1 MVGGCFFCFWY
12 KCGCFTKC
20 FSNEIKFD
28 RIASEKWQDKAYKIP
43 FVKIIIDGFMNEPL
57 PSIIMVSSLFS
68 TVVCLICFFVVNA
81 LEKDIS
87 DWLKILDKD
96 KQ

>member
-1 MVGGCFFCFWY
+1 MYKLERVRRVKIVSGILSFVFFVLFLLGYHGGGY
-12 KCGCFTKC
+12 
-20 FSNEIKFD
+20 E
-28 RIASEKWQDKAYKIP
+28 
-43 FVKIIIDGFMNEPL
+43 IIIDGFMNEPL